1 MRVLGS
7 LVISVIILFVGF
19 YGTVITLLSTG
30 RNLYG
35 LVTAVFVLMLLVFA
49 NLLVWGQFSK
59 KGVRYSFIGLLSCF
73 ILFVVFENVKGWHL
87 KSLQVMSTQDVDL
100 SVYEP
105 FEKDSLV
112 ATLDTPATLQ
122 LEEPLLKLD
131 GSTALYPV
139 YSAFAQAIYPERLY
153 DSAKSYIQSTQTS
166 GAWENLLKEER
177 ELIFVPEP
185 PTTVQ
190 NHAKSKGVELELTP
204 IGKEAFVFFVHKDN
218 PVSDV
223 SLEEV
228 QKIYAGEITNW
239 KELGGKDEPI
249 LAFQR
254 PEDSGSQQMLKKV
267 MGTKRLMEAP
277 KEQHITGMGGIIEET
292 LNYENR
298 KNAIGFSF
306 RFFSETMVQN
316 NKIKHL
322 SINGVSPSIKSIQQD
337 SYPFV
342 SPFYAVH
349 LSSANNPNLVT
360 FLEWIKS
367 EEGQMLVEKTGYVPF
382 YK

>member
-1 MRVLGS
+1 MRVIGS
-7 LVISVIILFVGF
+7 FIISVIILFVGF
-19 YGTVITLLSTG
+19 YATVMTLLSTG
-30 RNLYG
+30 KEQYG
-35 LVTAVFVLMLLVFA
+35 LVVAAFVLMLLIFA
-49 NLLVWGQFSK
+49 NLLVWEQFSK
-59 KGVRYSFIGLLSCF
+59 KAVRYSFIGLFSCF
-73 ILFVVFENVKGWHL
+73 ILFVVYENVKGWHL
-87 KSLQVMSTQDVDL
+87 RSLQVMSTQDVDL

-105 FEKDSLV
+105 FLKDSLV
-112 ATLDTPATLQ
+112 AKLNKSASLKM
-122 LEEPLLKLD
+122 EEPLLKLD

-139 YSAFAQAIYPERLY
+139 FSAFAQAVYPKGSY
-153 DSAKSYIQSTQTS
+153 DSANSEVQSTQTS
-166 GAWENLLKEER
+166 GAWANLLKEESD
-177 ELIFVPEP
+177 LIFAPEP
-185 PTTVQ
+185 PSTIQ
-190 NHAKSKGVELELTP
+190 DLAKTKGVQLELTP

-218 PVSDV
+218 PVSDIT
-223 SLEEV
+223 LEQV
-228 QKIYAGEITNW
+228 QNIYTGEITNW

-254 PEDSGSQQMLKKV
+254 PEDSGSQQMLMKV

-277 KEQHITGMGGIIEET
+277 KDQQLTGMGGIIEET

-322 SINGVSPSIKSIQQD
+322 AINGVSPSITSIQQD
-337 SYPFV
+337 TYPFV

-349 LSSANNPNLVT
+349 LSTATNPNLVP
-360 FLEWIKS
+360 FLEWMKS
-367 EEGQMLVEKTGYVPF
+367 KEGQTLVEKSGYVPY